1 MNTTQGVPLGG
12 GPAGPPPRTF
22 VLKINPKVL
31 LVILCIVLSII
42 VRNPGVGMVMFLF
55 IWWYGL
61 PHQDEIHVLRV
72 EY

>member
-1 MNTTQGVPLGG
+1 MSTTQGVPLGTA
-12 GPAGPPPRTF
+12 AGAAVPRTF

-42 VRNPGVGMVMFLF
+42 VRNPGVGMVMFLL

-61 PHQDEIHVLRV
+61 PHQEEIHVLRV